1 MIKKLLFAFSAIA
14 LLAAC
19 NSTPKQQYSQDDNQ
33 DDTEYAYRDSTIYG
47 FCGEGSA
54 MNTLQLITDTGDT
67 ITVSVTRARDLN
79 KVFGGYAVGDEL
91 AILVNKDTTE
101 ASLVINK
108 SILHGDWIM
117 PNPIDGSSEPEMEGL
132 VRTDC
137 GIRILRGGLA
147 ESIDQSSIVYKSWRI
162 FNGKLQIQ
170 ATRED
175 GIDLEEFM
183 VYDIVKLTPDSLVI
197 SGEEE
202 TYEYSHPVYE
212 EEYQDGVNYD
222 PGDESDYKI

>member
-1 MIKKLLFAFSAIA
+1 
-14 LLAAC
+14 
-19 NSTPKQQYSQDDNQ
+19 
-33 DDTEYAYRDSTIYG
+33 
-47 FCGEGSA
+47 
-54 MNTLQLITDTGDT
+54 
-67 ITVSVTRARDLN
+67 
-79 KVFGGYAVGDEL
+79 
-91 AILVNKDTTE
+91 
-101 ASLVINK
+101 
-108 SILHGDWIM
+108 M
-117 PNPIDGSSEPEMEGL
+117 PNPIDGSSE
-132 VRTDC
+132 T

-197 SGEEE
+197 SGDEE

>member
-14 LLAAC
+14 MLTAC
-19 NSTPKQQYSQDDNQ
+19 NSTPKQQYSQNDNQ

-67 ITVSVTRARDLN
+67 ITVSVTRANELN
-79 KVFGGYAVGDEL
+79 KVYGGYAVGDEL

-101 ASLVINK
+101 ATLVINK

-117 PNPIDGSSEPEMEGL
+117 PNPIDGSSE
-132 VRTDC
+132 T

-197 SGEEE
+197 SGDEE

>member
-1 MIKKLLFAFSAIA
+1 MKKLLFPIIA
-14 LLAAC
+14 LALLTAC
-19 NSTPKQQYSQDDNQ
+19 KGGNQQQTADNNDEQ
-33 DDTEYAYRDSTIYG
+33 EIEYAYRDSTIYG

-67 ITVSVTRARDLN
+67 INVSVTRARDMD

-101 ASLVINK
+101 ATMVINK
-108 SILHGDWIM
+108 SMLHGEWIM
-117 PNPIDGSSEPEMEGL
+117 PNPIDGSSE
-132 VRTDC
+132 T

-197 SGEEE
+197 SGDEE